1 MAKFQIGSY
10 KLNENPN
17 FNFQLNRVIMWD
29 GGRLED
35 VNKIAK
41 DIHSSNDWKRSM
53 ITIGDEAN
61 KDGRIENAIAYY
73 RMSEFFMYDGDP
85 DKKKYYLLAT
95 KMFYEYY
102 SDYFKSGKV
111 KQYKVPYE
119 DIELPVIF
127 AQAEKERKGT
137 ILLHG
142 GNDSYMEEFFF
153 TMLYFAEQGYDTYI
167 FEGPGQ
173 GGVIRVQEKHFTYEW
188 EKPVKAVL
196 DDLKL
201 NEVTII
207 GASLGGM
214 LAPRAAAFE
223 DRIKRVIAWSVF
235 TNFADVLI
243 GTRPKK
249 VQRIF
254 NFCMKHNLSFIINTI
269 IKSKIKKGDELVKWG
284 FFHGMYAYESKTPF
298 EYLKKMNQYQIYNI
312 ADKIKQDVLIIGAK
326 KDHFID
332 YRTVGSEINAFTNA
346 KSITVRIFTEQ
357 EHGEAHCNLGNL
369 QLCLDTM
376 IEWIQMMKKRDKVYQ
391 L

>member
-1 MAKFQIGSY
+1 MVKFEVGSY
-10 KLNENPN
+10 KLNENSN

-35 VNKIAK
+35 VKK
-41 DIHSSNDWKRSM
+41 VSQDIHSSSDWKKSM
-53 ITIGDEAN
+53 IAIGDEALSE
-61 KDGRIENAIAYY
+61 GREKNAIAYY

-85 DKKKYYLLAT
+85 DKKKYYVLAT
-95 KMFYEYY
+95 KIFYEYY
-102 SDYFKSGKV
+102 SDYFKNGKV

-119 DIELPVIF
+119 DVVLPVMF
-127 AQAEKERKGT
+127 TKAEKEKKGT

-153 TMLYFAEQGYDTYI
+153 SMLYFAEMGYDTYL

-173 GGVIRVQEKHFTYEW
+173 GGVMRVQGKHFTYKW

-196 DDLKL
+196 DYLKL
-201 NEVTII
+201 DGVTII

-223 DRIKRVIAWSVF
+223 SRIKNVIAWSVF

-243 GTRPKK
+243 GKRPKK
-249 VQRIF
+249 VQKVT
-254 NFCMKHNLSFIINTI
+254 NFCMKHNLDFVLNNI
-269 IKSKIKKGDELVKWG
+269 IKMKMKKGNELVKWG
-284 FFHGMYAYESKTPF
+284 FLHGMYAYEAKTPF
-298 EYLKKMNQYQIYNI
+298 EYLKKMNEYQIYNI

-332 YRTVGSEINAFTNA
+332 YRTVGLEINALTNA
-346 KSITVRIFTEQ
+346 KSIAVRIFTEQ

-369 QLCLDTM
+369 KLCFDTM
-376 IEWIQMMKKRDKVYQ
+376 IDWIELMKSKE
-391 L
+391 

>member
-1 MAKFQIGSY
+1 MVEFQVGYY
-10 KLNENPN
+10 KLNDEAN
-17 FNFQLNRVIMWD
+17 FNFQLNRTIMWD

-35 VNKIAK
+35 LEKIGK
-41 DIHSSNDWKRSM
+41 NIYTSEDWKRNM
-53 ITIGDEAN
+53 IAIGDQAN
-61 KDGRIENAIAYY
+61 EEGRIENAIAYY

-102 SDYFKSGKV
+102 TDYFESGKV

-119 DIELPVIF
+119 DVELPVMF
-127 AQAEKERKGT
+127 VPAVGERKDI

-153 TMLYFAEQGYDTYI
+153 SMLYFAEQGYDIYL

-173 GGVIRVQEKHFTYEW
+173 GSVIRVQGKHFTYEW

-196 DDLKL
+196 DYLKL
-201 NEVTII
+201 DVVTII

-214 LAPRAAAFE
+214 LAPRAAAFD
-223 DRIKRVIAWSVF
+223 DRIKRVIAWSIF
-235 TNFADVLI
+235 PNFADVLI

-249 VQRIF
+249 VQRIT
-254 NFCMKHNLSFIINTI
+254 NFCMKHNLSFIINAI
-269 IKSKIKKGDELVKWG
+269 IRKKIKNGDEMVKWG
-284 FFHGMYAYESKTPF
+284 FLHGMYAYEAKTPF

-312 ADKIKQDVLIIGAK
+312 GDKIKQDVLIIGAT

-332 YRTVGSEINAFTNA
+332 YRTVGSEINALTNA
-346 KSITVRIFTEQ
+346 KSITVRIFTKQ

-369 QLCLDTM
+369 KLCLDTM
-376 IEWIQMMKKRDKVYQ
+376 IDWIELMKSKE
-391 L
+391 

>member
-1 MAKFQIGSY
+1 MVQFQVDSY

-17 FNFQLNRVIMWD
+17 LNFQLNRTVMWD
-29 GGRLED
+29 GGRIED
-35 VNKIAK
+35 VKKIAK
-41 DIHSSNDWKRSM
+41 DIHTSNDWKRKM
-53 ITIGDEAN
+53 IAIGDEAN

-102 SDYFKSGKV
+102 ADYFESGKV

-119 DIELPVIF
+119 GVKLPVMF
-127 AQAEKERKGT
+127 AKAKQEKKGT

-142 GNDSYMEEFFF
+142 GNDSYIEEFFF
-153 TMLYFAEQGYDTYI
+153 SMLYFAEQGYDTYL

-173 GGVIRVQEKHFTYEW
+173 GGVIRVQGKHFTHEW

-196 DDLKL
+196 DYLKL
-201 NEVTII
+201 DELTII

-214 LAPRAAAFE
+214 LAPRAAAFD

-243 GTRPKK
+243 GMRPKK
-249 VQRIF
+249 VQRIT
-254 NFCMKHNLSFIINTI
+254 NFCMKHNLAFIINTI
-269 IKSKIKKGDELVKWG
+269 IGAKIKKGDELVKWG
-284 FFHGMYAYESKTPF
+284 FLHGMYAYEAKTPY
-298 EYLKKMNQYQIYNI
+298 EYLKKMDQYQIYNI
-312 ADKIKQDVLIIGAK
+312 ADKIKQNVLIIGAT
-326 KDHFID
+326 KDHLID
-332 YRTVGSEINAFTNA
+332 YRTVGLEINALTNA
-346 KSITVRIFTEQ
+346 RSITVRIFTEQ

-369 QLCLDTM
+369 KLCYDTM
-376 IEWIQMMKKRDKVYQ
+376 INWIELIKDKE
-391 L
+391 